1 MPPFEKHILVCTNER
16 PQGHP
21 RGCCL
26 SKNSEA
32 ILQAFKE
39 AILQAGLKG
48 KVRANR
54 SGCLD
59 GCEKGPAVVVYP
71 EGIWYQVKSPEQAR
85 EIVREHIVGG
95 EVVKELKSYK

>member
-16 PQGHP
+16 PAGHP
-21 RGCCL
+21 RPCCL

-39 AILQAGLKG
+39 ALQQAGLKG

-59 GCEKGPAVVVYP
+59 ACEKGPAVVVYP
-71 EGIWYQVKSPEQAR
+71 EGIWYRVTTVEQAKR
-85 EIVREHIVGG
+85 IVKEHIVGG
-95 EVVKELKSYK
+95 KVVSEWQSFK